1 MSLRTPY
8 LIRREAGQEQPYW
21 KAGPFKIRLPLIHY
35 PLEWVEA
42 LQGMVL
48 VLVGLAIIP
57 LMETHLGVP
66 YEVGLTWAIL
76 SMALYLVPVILG
88 VPFVPGWITPALPL
102 VVIFLGDYAPGPDA
116 IKALAALHLTVAAIF
131 FILYVTKLGGR
142 IVHAIPVSIKGG
154 ILIGVGIAAIYGE
167 IGEGGQITATPI
179 SIIVGGLVC
188 LFGMFSISLSRL
200 RLRSKFAAG
209 IANYGI
215 LPGLVVAMGVG
226 WATGEYPLPKIEW
239 GLTDMR
245 LNEAWQYTPFVIGFP
260 GVEMFI
266 AAIPTALIAY
276 TIAYGDIIV
285 GEEVVKRASRARADE
300 AIDINVDRLHLVTGI
315 RNLLHGLFAPH
326 PGLAGPIFTAVTTTI
341 SARFAFG
348 RRAMESLYS
357 GVGTFYFVASAAI
370 FVLPLITLFRP
381 VLPIALSLTLL
392 ITGYVCMF
400 IGMNQLKTPIQQGV
414 AGITAVVLAIEGTLW
429 GIATGIVL
437 NLLLERTSLF
447 PFARNTATESET
459 EAETAAS
466 APEK

>member
-1 MSLRTPY
+1 MLK
-8 LIRREAGQEQPYW
+8 REAGQEQPYW

-35 PLEWVEA
+35 PLESIEA
-42 LQGMVL
+42 LQGVVL
-48 VLVGLAIIP
+48 VVVGLAIIP

-66 YEVGLTWAIL
+66 YEVGLTWAVL
-76 SMALYLVPVILG
+76 SMALYLLPVTLG

-102 VVIFLGDYAPGPDA
+102 VVIFLGNYEPGPDA
-116 IKALAALHLTVAAIF
+116 VKALVALHLMVSAIF
-131 FILYVTKLGGR
+131 FVLYITKLGGR

-167 IGEGGQITATPI
+167 IGEDGQITETPI

-188 LFGMFSISLSRL
+188 LFGLFSVSLGRL
-200 RLRSKFAAG
+200 RLRSKIAAR

-215 LPGLVVAMGVG
+215 LPGLIVAMLVG
-226 WATGEYPLPKIEW
+226 WMTAEYPLPDIQW
-239 GLTDMR
+239 GLTEID
-245 LNEAWQYTPFVIGFP
+245 LTQAWQYSPFVLGFP
-260 GVEMFI
+260 GIDMFV

-276 TIAYGDIIV
+276 IIAYGDIIV
-285 GEEVVKRASRARADE
+285 GEEIVKRESRTRTDE
-300 AIDINVDRLHLVTGI
+300 ILEIDIDRLHLATGI

-326 PGLAGPIFTAVTTTI
+326 PGLAGPIFTAVTTSI

-370 FVLPLITLFRP
+370 FFLPLITLFQP

-392 ITGYVCMF
+392 ITGYVCML
-400 IGMNQLKTPIQQGV
+400 IGMAQLKTSTQQGI
-414 AGITAVVLAIEGTLW
+414 AGITGVVLAIEGTLW

-437 NLLLERTSLF
+437 YILLERTSLF
-447 PFARNTATESET
+447 PAARTPSPKPGSGTESEIP
-459 EAETAAS
+459 
-466 APEK
+466 APER